1 MRRDLVVSLMGHVAL
16 IALIIIINPV
26 TTRLGASP
34 EIMDVNLSGLPARE
48 QPKQASVTPPPEEK
62 VEEIKPPETPEMAID
77 QDVEEAF
84 SVKSPDTVQTIVAE
98 KAKPKP
104 KPKRETEKKP
114 PTEKKESVVAK
125 ADQQTEP
132 SDNEA
137 VSEDG
142 KGGLDVTT
150 GVATGRGGA
159 GSGSGNFNLPY
170 NLALLERKIERVW
183 HNPVSSPSSVN
194 CTIYFQVGRDGYL
207 IGDPVIEKSSG
218 ISTFD
223 REAIYAVKRV
233 DRFPQFPS
241 GFEYDYIGVHM
252 EFNYAP

>member
-26 TTRLGASP
+26 TTRLGTAP
-34 EIMDVNLSGLPARE
+34 DIMTVDLSGVAAPA
-48 QPKQASVTPPPEEK
+48 QQQAKVTPPPEEK
-62 VEEIKPPETPEMAID
+62 VDEIKPPETPEMTVD

-84 SVKSPDTVQTIVAE
+84 SVKSPDTTETIVAE
-98 KAKPKP
+98 KPEPKPKP

-114 PTEKKESVVAK
+114 PTEKKPELASTNQQSQESE
-125 ADQQTEP
+125 TEG
-132 SDNEA
+132 

-142 KGGLDVTT
+142 KGGLDVST
-150 GVATGRGGA
+150 GVGSGAGG
-159 GSGSGNFNLPY
+159 GSGSGNFTLPY

-183 HNPVSSPSSVN
+183 HNPVSSPSSVS

-218 ISTFD
+218 ISVFD
-223 REAIYAVKRV
+223 QEAIYAVKRV
-233 DRFPQFPS
+233 ERFPEFPS
-241 GFEYDYIGVHM
+241 GFSYDYIGVHM
-252 EFNYAP
+252 EFTYAP